1 MNTKKDT
8 GIATT
13 TQHPDYEHEI
23 IAIIRSTLTPKLI
36 KEKSGNIMKMILR
49 RR

>member
-23 IAIIRSTLTPKLI
+23 IAIIRSTLPPKLI